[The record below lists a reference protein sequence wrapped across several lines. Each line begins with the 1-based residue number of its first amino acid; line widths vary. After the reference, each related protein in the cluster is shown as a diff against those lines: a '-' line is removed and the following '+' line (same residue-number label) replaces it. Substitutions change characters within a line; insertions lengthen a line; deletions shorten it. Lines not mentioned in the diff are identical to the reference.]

1 MKKRAKEQMTQSQ
14 PVVRARK
21 RPVQPTRRK
30 ERAVSRRRKQLI
42 AAVHSLEMQV
52 KQLSEL
58 NARLDNQRRNSH
70 RSDTVPLADA
80 EIYWRSR
87 RR

>member
-1 MKKRAKEQMTQSQ
+1 MTRSQ
-14 PVVRARK
+14 PVARARK

-58 NARLDNQRRNSH
+58 NARMDNPRRNSR

-80 EIYWRSR
+80 EIYWRTR